1 MTEEVKNEENSD
13 IGDVGENEET
23 ENTVSKE
30 EELEEKVK
38 ELEDRYMRLAAEYD
52 NYKKRTQREK
62 EARYT
67 DALTDTVAAVL
78 PIADNLERAAL
89 TAAESDE
96 AKKIQE
102 GVVMISKQFD
112 DILAKLGVAPIEAVG
127 KEFDPNLHNA
137 VMHIEDEN
145 LGENIV
151 AQELMKGYMYKD
163 TKVVRHSMVKV
174 AN

>member
-127 KEFDPNLHNA
+127 KEFDPNIHNA